1 MTRAIFVLFAVL
13 AGVVSLRGQE
23 TASIRLVPTSRERT
37 EEARGS
43 GPSFHAVYAEGE
55 TAARERGVPLVVRA
69 LPPDGAGGIPRP
81 WRARRARRF

>member
-23 TASIRLVPTSRERT
+23 TASIRLVPTSRERA

-55 TAARERGVPLVVRA
+55 TAARERGVPLVLYFTA
-69 LPPDGAGGIPRP
+69 KWCGPC
-81 WRARRARRF
+81 RRTPSSVVPVPC